1 MKRIVAGFAAGG
13 FAVVALAMAPPAAA
27 GPEADFLG
35 ALAHGGL
42 TVPAAST
49 MRMVSAGHA
58 VCAGFA
64 SGDSYKDAVA
74 DIAGALGG
82 NRSLAGTFVSAAT
95 SSFCP
100 KYLSE
105 IP

>member
-1 MKRIVAGFAAGG
+1 MKRTVAGFAAGA
-13 FAVVALAMAPPAAA
+13 FAIVAVATAPLATA
-27 GPEADFLG
+27 GPDADFLS
-35 ALAHGGL
+35 ALARAGL

-49 MRMVSAGHA
+49 MRTVSAGHA

-64 SGDSYKDAVA
+64 SGDSYKDATA

-82 NRSLAGTFVSAAT
+82 NRSLAGTFVSAAA
-95 SSFCP
+95 SSLCP
-100 KYLSE
+100 NYLSK